1 MALQQGQV
9 VVGAGATVENLL
21 AGLTF
26 ERAPWPAALEIA
38 VVGDSANFEVEVTSG
53 ADVLMPNGSPSIANR
68 IPIFPD
74 DFTLEDVVQ
83 AGELIRIRVR
93 NTDAGAGHTIF
104 FGVRLTPV
112 AL

>member
-1 MALQQGQV
+1 MALQQGRRV
-9 VVGAGATVENLL
+9 LAAGETVENLL

-38 VVGDSANFEVEVTSG
+38 VVADSDNFEVEVTSG
-53 ADVLMPNGSPSIANR
+53 ADVLMPNGAPSIANR

-83 AGELIRIRVR
+83 AGELIRIRAR
-93 NTDAGAGHTIF
+93 NTDVAAHTIN

-112 AL
+112 QL